1 MLYPSNM
8 PHGDSENGCPEEPTL
23 HELHTYHY
31 SSTSSSYQLRTAK
44 FPLPPRSILV
54 RTTHSGI
61 CFTDVHAKPS
71 GCGLGH
77 EGIGIVSEV
86 GIGVAPGQFKP
97 GDRVGWG
104 WLNSS
109 CGHCGTCVSGYRQYC
124 AEAQGFAFSDTE
136 QGAFGDGRIVDAEFA
151 YHIPDGVA
159 SEYAAP
165 LMCAGASVYEALDA
179 AGTRSHQRVGVVGL
193 GGLGHMAVL
202 FAKAMGCGVT
212 VFSSS
217 VETGSK
223 REDALKLG
231 ADEVVDLKQLQA
243 GNNSE
248 MAEDFQKVD
257 VLLITANA
265 VPDLVKLLPFLARR
279 ATIVLMTIQQ
289 DTISIP
295 YMEFVLPGHRL
306 IASTEASRENHLRML
321 EFADRHQVKPWIETF
336 AMTDDGLKEAFN
348 KLENGE
354 MRYRGVLVRQS

>member
-1 MLYPSNM
+1 MSHRSEISHPA
-8 PHGDSENGCPEEPTL
+8 PDSL
-23 HELHTYHY
+23 HKLHTYHY
-31 SSTSSSYQLRTAK
+31 SSSTSSYEVRTVQL
-44 FPLPPRSILV
+44 PLPPRSILV

-77 EGIGIVSEV
+77 EGIGIVSAV
-86 GIGVAPGQFKP
+86 GIGVASGQFKP

-109 CGHCGTCVSGYRQYC
+109 CGHCTTCVSGYRQYC
-124 AEAQGFAFSDTE
+124 SDARGFAFSDTE

-159 SEYAAP
+159 SEHAAP

-179 AGTRSHQRVGVVGL
+179 AGTRSHHRVGVVGL

-202 FAKAMGCGVT
+202 FASAMGCGVT

-217 VETGSK
+217 MEKSSK
-223 REDALKLG
+223 KEDVSKLG
-231 ADEVVDLKQLQA
+231 ADEIVDLKRLQA
-243 GNNSE
+243 DDGPK
-248 MAEDFQKVD
+248 MANEFKKVD

-265 VPDLVKLLPFLARR
+265 VPNLEKLLPFLATR

-295 YMEFVLPGHRL
+295 YMGFVLPGHRL

-321 EFADRHQVKPWIETF
+321 EFADRHHIQPWIETF
-336 AMTDDGLKEAFN
+336 PMNAGGIKEAFS

-354 MRYRGVLVRQS
+354 MRYRGVLCKDTAA

>member
-1 MLYPSNM
+1 MAN
-8 PHGDSENGCPEEPTL
+8 GVSETDGSAETAV
-23 HELHTYHY
+23 HELHTFHY
-31 SSTSSSYQLRTAK
+31 SSDTSSYQLRTVK
-44 FPLPPRSILV
+44 LPIPPRSILI

-61 CFTDVHAKPS
+61 CFTDVHAKSS

-77 EGIGIVSEV
+77 EGIGIVSAV
-86 GIGVAPGQFKP
+86 GIGVAPGHFKP

-104 WLNSS
+104 WLNFS

-124 AEAQGFAFSDTE
+124 AEARGFAFSDTD

-151 YHIPDGVA
+151 YHIPDGIA
-159 SEYAAP
+159 SEHAAP

-179 AGTRSHQRVGVVGL
+179 AGTQSHHRVGVVGL

-202 FAKAMGCGVT
+202 FARAMGCGVT
-212 VFSSS
+212 VFSAS

-223 REDALKLG
+223 RDDALKLG
-231 ADEVVDLKQLQA
+231 ADEVVDLKRLQA
-243 GNNSE
+243 DDDSS
-248 MAEDFQKVD
+248 MAKEFQKAD

-295 YMEFVLPGHRL
+295 YMGFVLPGHRL

-321 EFADRHQVKPWIETF
+321 EFADRHQIRPWIDTF
-336 AMTDDGLKEAFN
+336 PMTSDGLKQAFT
-348 KLENGE
+348 KLEDGG
-354 MRYRGVLVRQS
+354 MRYRGVLVRQ